1 MELLTL
7 AFAITALLAA
17 LAFRPWRLLAN
28 SGLVSPLLATLVIV
42 PWLWA
47 LPWLHKMPI
56 HLQLSGACM
65 VTLALGWPLAVP
77 ALCVAGLI
85 AGWLAPITWE
95 QQLNLTVWLGI
106 VPATLSFGI
115 GMALRRWLPHN
126 LFVYILGRAFLGTV
140 ACMFMTG
147 ALAQWTG
154 QTLAMEVPP
163 EKIHQIVQAAQR
175 TISLETPIGNEDD
188 TSLGDLIADPRIV
201 EVGQEHGIS
210 HDAPLERSGSRR
222 TRPAR
227 ARWRAR

>member
-140 ACMFMTG
+140 ACMFVTG

-163 EKIHQIVQAAQR
+163 DLALVAR
-175 TISLETPIGNEDD
+175 W
-188 TSLGDLIADPRIV
+188 LIAWGDGFLTGMFAAIGVAFRPHWLATWSDHIYLRPP
-201 EVGQEHGIS
+201 
-210 HDAPLERSGSRR
+210 DAGKG
-222 TRPAR
+222 
-227 ARWRAR
+227 

>member
-140 ACMFMTG
+140 ACMFVTG

-163 EKIHQIVQAAQR
+163 DLALVAR
-175 TISLETPIGNEDD
+175 W
-188 TSLGDLIADPRIV
+188 LIAWGD
-201 EVGQEHGIS
+201 GFLAGMFAAIS
-210 HDAPLERSGSRR
+210 VAFRPQWLATWSDRLYLHAPK
-222 TRPAR
+222 
-227 ARWRAR
+227 